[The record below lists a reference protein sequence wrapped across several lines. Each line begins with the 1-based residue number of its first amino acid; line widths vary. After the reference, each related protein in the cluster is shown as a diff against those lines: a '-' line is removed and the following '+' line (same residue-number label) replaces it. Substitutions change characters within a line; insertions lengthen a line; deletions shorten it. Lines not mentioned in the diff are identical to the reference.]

1 MKKENARRKAIGF
14 PHWAAA
20 KPRTSQVGNLRY
32 LQPRFRSSFCLG
44 DNARARLLDNSSKLF
59 MLQCPRCGRQFPDD
73 VHVCPDDFTLLR
85 ADATLADVPIDPL
98 IGRVFDGKYR
108 LDERLGGGG
117 MGTVYRATHLL
128 IERQVA
134 VKVLSQRFVGD
145 ETAQQRFRREAR
157 ASGRI
162 QHPNAVVVNDFGTTE
177 DGWLYI
183 VMELLE
189 GQTLRDL
196 LAREAPLDPA
206 RAVSI
211 MLQASAAVGAAHEA
225 GLIHRDLKPPN
236 IFIEQRPNL
245 PAVVKVLDFG
255 VAKLAVDEH
264 DDDYQTLTQVGA
276 IIGTPRY
283 MSPEQCSGA
292 MPLTAA
298 SDVYSLGVILYEMLT
313 GSVPFSA
320 DTPLAVALKHVSERP
335 RRPREIVASTPAQ
348 LEKVVLHALAKNPED
363 RPTDGNAFR
372 RELHTT
378 AEDLGLEHADST
390 VAPSMDDLRSAGT
403 ESPSGRLVIDLATLR
418 QVQAASSGEF
428 PAGSLKKQAASQVAA
443 AATNKRPEFARMN
456 VALEKDPGRREA
468 GVSAFKRGP
477 FAAAVVIVFIAIIG
491 SGLFA
496 SRYWRGGTPLSAGP
510 ANANVANAAS
520 PSPTAT
526 PLPSPSPSPLPQPT
540 RKPERKQEEKPSKL
554 KSIWNKAKGIFH

>member
-1 MKKENARRKAIGF
+1 
-14 PHWAAA
+14 
-20 KPRTSQVGNLRY
+20 
-32 LQPRFRSSFCLG
+32 
-44 DNARARLLDNSSKLF
+44 

-73 VHVCPDDFTLLR
+73 VHVCPDDFTPLQ
-85 ADATLADVPIDPL
+85 ADATIAEIPIDPL

-108 LDERLGGGG
+108 LEERLGGGG

-128 IERQVA
+128 IGRAVA

-157 ASGRI
+157 ASGRMA
-162 QHPNAVVVNDFGTTE
+162 HPNAVMVNDFGATD

-211 MLQASAAVGAAHEA
+211 ILQACAAVGAAHEA

-255 VAKLAVDEH
+255 VAKFAVEDH
-264 DDDYQTLTQVGA
+264 DDDYNTLTQVGA

-292 MPLTAA
+292 APLTPS
-298 SDVYSLGVILYEMLT
+298 SDVYSLGIILYEMLT

-320 DTPLAVALKHVSERP
+320 DTPLAVALKQVSEPPRP
-335 RRPREIVASTPAQ
+335 PREIVASTPVE
-348 LEKVVLHALAKNPED
+348 LERVVLHALAKNPAD
-363 RPTDGNAFR
+363 RPSDGNELR
-372 RELHTT
+372 RELQAT
-378 AEDLGLEHADST
+378 AEGLGLEHADST
-390 VAPSMDDLRSAGT
+390 LSPSMAALRSAGT

-418 QVQAASSGEF
+418 QVQAASSGDRLAVPLSKQSE
-428 PAGSLKKQAASQVAA
+428 AGSAA
-443 AATNKRPEFARMN
+443 AETRKRREFARMN
-456 VALEKDPGRREA
+456 VALEKSGKKEPGA
-468 GVSAFKRGP
+468 KGSGGTGSNRGP
-477 FAAAVVIVFIAIIG
+477 LVAAATIVLIAIIG
-491 SGLFA
+491 SGVLA
-496 SRYWRGGTPLSAGP
+496 YRWWGGEAPVNANQP
-510 ANANVANAAS
+510 ANQAANANVASAAS

-526 PLPSPSPSPLPQPT
+526 PSPSPSPAPKPIK
-540 RKPERKQEEKPSKL
+540 KPEPKKQEKPSKI
-554 KSIWNKAKGIFH
+554 KSLWNKTKRIFRK